1 LAQAPGGGCGD
12 GSTRGR
18 DRREADMKR
27 LALLFVLAALCAGP
41 LSAQAASFSW
51 STPWSS
57 GTVSGNVDWSANL
70 DTGSK
75 TVSASTTVNGQAYSG
90 SFDWSDLF
98 SWLFG

>member
-1 LAQAPGGGCGD
+1 
-12 GSTRGR
+12 
-18 DRREADMKR
+18 MKR
-27 LALLFVLAALCAGP
+27 LALVLVIVALCAGP

-57 GTVSGNVDWSANL
+57 GSVSGDGSSSGSTSGSVTSGATTVDWSANL

-75 TVSASTTVNGQAYSG
+75 TVSASATVNGQEYSG